1 MRIRRCHMSNPKSP
15 VGKENQGK
23 VRVCAIGKSMGRG
36 KVSMKR
42 IEDRHNRH
50 VTFSKRRVGLMKKAN
65 ELSVLCDVEIGLI
78 VFSGSGNLYE
88 FSSSHRLEDLIE
100 ETISKAKGAFVVDRQ
115 ISDVVL
121 MANQVVEDY
130 QWGGSLGKTVER
142 YRTYNEE
149 FAVKTADK
157 PKKSLTDSIS
167 GFRSAELLEAMS
179 NLNVE
184 QLTTKELT
192 NIEGNL
198 GALLRETRLRKTQL
212 MMETLSALAEKIGE
226 TIGGQGGS
234 GLNRQNDQRRG
245 QELQLIS

>member
-88 FSSSHRLEDLIE
+88 FSSSH
-100 ETISKAKGAFVVDRQ
+100 
-115 ISDVVL
+115 
-121 MANQVVEDY
+121 
-130 QWGGSLGKTVER
+130 SLGKTVER